1 MTTPDTIHHEGGTW
15 TPADPTQQ
23 AQRLEREPEYTY
35 SVLLQYPTSYI
46 AWADGRA
53 TYFTVVRA
61 CSPEH
66 AARVAAR
73 ECMLDTLDEH
83 GVCLIDNIGD
93 LLLLLVIPG
102 AHPDV
107 TPRDTITFTDKD

>member
-1 MTTPDTIHHEGGTW
+1 MMATRKHVYRTCPNRHTAQEHPLVPEFEG
-15 TPADPTQQ
+15 
-23 AQRLEREPEYTY
+23 TY
-35 SVLLQYPTSYI
+35 SVLLQYPTSYTT
-46 AWADGRA
+46 WADGRA
-53 TYFTVVRA
+53 TYFTFVRA

-83 GVCLIDNIGD
+83 GVCMIDDISN
-93 LLLLLVIPG
+93 LLVLLVIPG

-107 TPRDTITFTDKD
+107 TPRDTITLTEKD